1 MKLTYKATFRAACTG
16 YIVQAI
22 VNNLAPLLFIA
33 FQDGFGLSRLQITSI
48 ITVNFL
54 LQLGVDLVCAGFID
68 RIGYRA
74 AAVLSMVMAAAGL
87 VCMGV
92 LPYALPDAYT
102 GLMIA
107 VFLNALGGGL
117 LEVIISP
124 IVEALPGESKSGSM
138 ALLHASYCW
147 GCVLVILLSTG
158 YFVLFGVENWRWLPM
173 LWAAVPAVNLI
184 FFLLVPMRSLL
195 AEDEVQTPLLSL
207 FKDGAFWVLFIMM
220 VCAGAS
226 EQGMSQWSSLFA
238 ETGLQV
244 SKTLG
249 DLLGPCLFA
258 ILMGAGRTFFGRDR
272 GIPLPMA
279 IGASAVLCAA
289 SYLVT
294 VFSPWPLVSL
304 LGCGVCGL
312 SVAIFWPGTF
322 SLAAEKFPRGGTAL
336 FAILALGGDLGCSF
350 GPSVVGWV
358 SNAAG
363 GALQPGL
370 FAAAAFPLVMLA
382 MLLLSKR
389 KKAAAD
395 AVRK

>member
-33 FQDGFGLSRLQITSI
+33 FQNGFGLTRLQITSI
-48 ITVNFL
+48 ISINFL
-54 LQLGVDLVCAGFID
+54 LQLGVDLAAAGFID

-74 AAVLSMVMAAAGL
+74 AAVLAMVTASAGL

-92 LPYALPDAYT
+92 LPFALPDPYV
-102 GLMIA
+102 GLLIA
-107 VFLNALGGGL
+107 VFLSALGGGL

-124 IVEALPGESKSGSM
+124 IVEALPGDCKSGSM

-158 YFVLFGVENWRWLPM
+158 YFTLFGVENWRWLPIV
-173 LWAAVPAVNLI
+173 WALVPAVNLV
-184 FFLLVPMRSLL
+184 FFLLVPMCSLL
-195 AEDEVQTPLLSL
+195 AADEVRIPLPQLM
-207 FKDGAFWVLFIMM
+207 KNGTFWVLLVMM

-226 EQGMSQWSSLFA
+226 EQGMSQWASLFA
-238 ETGLQV
+238 ETGLGV

-258 ILMGAGRTFFGRDR
+258 ILMGAGRTFFGKER
-272 GIPLPMA
+272 GIPLPTA
-279 IGASAVLCAA
+279 IGGSAVLCAV

-322 SLAAEKFPRGGTAL
+322 SLAAEKFPRGGTAM

-350 GPSVVGWV
+350 GPGVVGWV
-358 SNAAG
+358 SDAVG
-363 GALQPGL
+363 GALKPGL
-370 FAAAAFPLVMLA
+370 LAAVIFPLLLPVMLA
-382 MLLLSKR
+382 LLKK
-389 KKAAAD
+389 KKAAAQ
-395 AVRK
+395 K